1 MNEEARQEEQVE
13 EVVDNRV
20 QEELSDPFTQQ
31 PEDLL
36 ADDSTDPFA
45 ELLQVDPQEID
56 PSIVP
61 EGEPVQQVQQEVQQQ
76 EVNAPIKED
85 QNQYQYWQSQA
96 DKRSKE
102 LNGVLDNFGVK
113 SVDELSAKYGDIQD
127 IAPIARY
134 VKSNPSVLDNVEA
147 SLSNGENQGQP
158 SQGNQEPSLQQPQK
172 PTKPSNYDALDA
184 YSDPN
189 SESFKYRDSV
199 DEYRD
204 NMVEYSQAEN
214 QNLKN
219 QMIQEKENQQKV
231 QESARMRNDLITN
244 YKMEPEEVD
253 NFVNYMSSPESVSV
267 DNLVTLWKGQQS
279 QAASAPTQAPQ
290 GAREGTKAPDQTA
303 QAMIRQREK
312 LSMPQPV
319 SVTPGS
325 GQGAD
330 QTPESSVM
338 DAMIND
344 YSKQNPW

>member
-1 MNEEARQEEQVE
+1 MNEEAKQEEVQVE
-13 EVVDNRV
+13 EVVDNNV
-20 QEELSDPFTQQ
+20 VEEQLDPFAAQ
-31 PEDLL
+31 PEKLL
-36 ADDSTDPFA
+36 ADDSTDPFS

-56 PSIVP
+56 PSITP
-61 EGEPVQQVQQEVQQQ
+61 EGQLEQQVVQQQ
-76 EVNAPIKED
+76 EAVDPIKDD

-113 SVDELSAKYGDIQD
+113 SVDELQAKYGDIKD

-134 VKSNPSVLDNVEA
+134 VKSNPSVLDNVES
-147 SLSNGENQGQP
+147 SLSNGQPQGQP
-158 SQGNQEPSLQQPQK
+158 SKGNQEDSLKQPIK
-172 PTKPSNYDALDA
+172 PTKPSNYDAIDA
-184 YSDPN
+184 YSDPE

-204 NMVEYSQAEN
+204 SMVEYSQLEN

-219 QMIQEKENQQKV
+219 QMVSERENQKQV
-231 QESARMRNDLITN
+231 EDAARMRNDLVTK

-253 NFVNYMSSPESVSV
+253 KFVNYMSSPESVSV
-267 DNLVTLWKGQQS
+267 ENLVALWN
-279 QAASAPTQAPQ
+279 TQNGAPQ
-290 GAREGTKAPDQTA
+290 VPKAQPQVSEGPDKTA
-303 QAMIRQREK
+303 EAMLRQREK

-330 QTPESSVM
+330 KTAESSVM

-344 YSKQNPW
+344 YTKQNPW

>member
-134 VKSNPSVLDNVEA
+134 VKSNPSFLDNVKPLFPMEKIKVNPLKGIKNLHC
-147 SLSNGENQGQP
+147 SNLRNLPSRVITMLWMLIQILTLNLLSIEI
-158 SQGNQEPSLQQPQK
+158 L
-172 PTKPSNYDALDA
+172 
-184 YSDPN
+184 
-189 SESFKYRDSV
+189 
-199 DEYRD
+199 
-204 NMVEYSQAEN
+204 
-214 QNLKN
+214 
-219 QMIQEKENQQKV
+219 
-231 QESARMRNDLITN
+231 
-244 YKMEPEEVD
+244 
-253 NFVNYMSSPESVSV
+253 
-267 DNLVTLWKGQQS
+267 
-279 QAASAPTQAPQ
+279 
-290 GAREGTKAPDQTA
+290 
-303 QAMIRQREK
+303 
-312 LSMPQPV
+312 
-319 SVTPGS
+319 
-325 GQGAD
+325 
-330 QTPESSVM
+330 
-338 DAMIND
+338 
-344 YSKQNPW
+344 